1 MTAEQLA
8 HFKTITLDYF
18 AKLAGGGDAPELSEA
33 FMQFAD
39 PIVLDYTS
47 LVAISG
53 AYEGCIYITSDNVTL
68 EALLE
73 LHGEREMSEVT
84 RMDMCRELSNV
95 LAGNAMY
102 AFGDNWHISVPS
114 SLSKIDF
121 QTLQLPPSSFIM
133 PIRWRSG
140 QSYLVIGCN
149 WHS

>member
-1 MTAEQLA
+1 MTADQLA

-18 AKLAGGGDAPELSEA
+18 SKLAGGDQPPELSEA
-33 FMQFAD
+33 FMQFAE

-47 LVAISG
+47 LVDISG
-53 AYEGCIYITSDNVTL
+53 AYEGCIYMTADNITL
-68 EALLE
+68 ETLLD
-73 LHGEREMSEVT
+73 LHGEKEVSDHT

-102 AFGDNWHISVPS
+102 AFGDDWHISVPR
-114 SLSKIDF
+114 SLTRPDFETID
-121 QTLQLPPSSFIM
+121 LPPSSFIM
-133 PIRWRSG
+133 PIRWRTG